1 MQQPMSNENRLGPS
15 NIQQNDAKESLKN
28 QENTANIP
36 EIIEERRRDSEGRT
50 ITNKYVRGKLLG
62 KVNVISILLF
72 IISINLKTTINI
84 LLYPFLHILTFIYS
98 IGWICEMLCRSITT
112 IEGTLCFEDSI

>member
-1 MQQPMSNENRLGPS
+1 MQQPMSNENRQGPS
-15 NIQQNDAKESLKN
+15 NIQQIDAKESLKN

-72 IISINLKTTINI
+72 IMSINLKITIK
-84 LLYPFLHILTFIYS
+84 YS
-98 IGWICEMLCRSITT
+98 IISIPSYLN
-112 IEGTLCFEDSI
+112 IYLFNRVDLRNAL

>member
-1 MQQPMSNENRLGPS
+1 MTTVMQQPISHNDRQGPS
-15 NIQQNDAKESLKN
+15 NLQQNDAKEALKN

-62 KVNVISILLF
+62 KVNIISILLYQ
-72 IISINLKTTINI
+72 S
-84 LLYPFLHILTFIYS
+84 
-98 IGWICEMLCRSITT
+98 
-112 IEGTLCFEDSI
+112 